1 MMKKKVGL
9 LGGTFNPP
17 HMGHLVIAD
26 QVLEKAQLDEIRFL
40 PNHVPPHKQVDERVT
55 VDQRLRM
62 LEAAIKGHPRF
73 SIERIELERQGASYT
88 YDTIKLLMERE
99 ENAQF
104 SFIIGGD
111 MIEYLPNWYKIE
123 ELQNMVK
130 FIGVNRPDYSHET
143 PYDVQLI
150 EVPAIDLS
158 SSYIRDTVKK
168 GQTVRYLVP
177 DDVYRLIKEEKLYE

>member
-40 PNHVPPHKQVDERVT
+40 PNHVPPHKQVDKRVT

-62 LEAAIKGHPRF
+62 LEAAIEGHSRF
-73 SIERIELERQGASYT
+73 SIERIELERHGASYT

-111 MIEYLPNWYKIE
+111 MIEYLPKWYKIE

-158 SSYIRDTVKK
+158 SSYIRDAVKK

-177 DDVYRLIKEEKLYE
+177 DDVYRLIKGEKLYE

>member
-1 MMKKKVGL
+1 MKKKVGL

-17 HMGHLVIAD
+17 HMGHLVIAE

-40 PNHVPPHKQVDERVT
+40 PNHVPPHKQVDDRVS
-55 VDQRLRM
+55 VNQRLLM
-62 LEAAIKGHPRF
+62 LEAAIKGNPRF
-73 SIERIELERQGASYT
+73 SIEKIELEREGASYT

-99 ENAQF
+99 ENIEF

-111 MIEYLPNWYKIE
+111 MIEYLPKWHKID

-130 FIGVNRPDYSHET
+130 FIGVNRPSYLHET
-143 PYDVQLI
+143 SYDVQLI

-158 SSYIRDTVKK
+158 SSYIRQRVNQ
-168 GQTVRYLVP
+168 GQSVRYLVP
-177 DDVYRLIKEEKLYE
+177 DEVYRFIKGEKLYE